1 MNTDLSTY
9 LLTTKDVSVKNPLS
23 AEELMAISGQE
34 TRRSFLPRLSIN
46 RQSED
51 EEGNALPMGSYA
63 FYHDESGGT
72 VYAKEVSFRPFLN
85 RYQYMAYDP
94 EERKYTSRSIVF
106 QNWDQDAIDSTG
118 TLRCGK
124 VPAKN
129 HDTLSAKDAAKQR
142 DIKCYR
148 MMYGVVSATAEI
160 PSTGESV
167 EVVNYPVLWRATGTS
182 WGIIGDAQKLITQR
196 KQPLMSYP
204 WTLTTERAKAGGN
217 IFYKPVIRPDFSEV
231 VALTDADYETLVVFG
246 EMLKEENAAIE
257 EEHVD
262 AKRKLHNSNDDAL
275 EAMINDVEDDTI
287 SDLIN

>member
-1 MNTDLSTY
+1 MNTDLST
-9 LLTTKDVSVKNPLS
+9 LATKDVSVKNPLS
-23 AEELMAISGQE
+23 VEELMAISGQE
-34 TRRSFLPRLSIN
+34 SKRSFLPRLSIN

-51 EEGNALPMGSYA
+51 EEGNALPMGSFA
-63 FYHDESGGT
+63 FYHDESGST

-106 QNWDQDAIDSTG
+106 QNWDQDAIDATG

-160 PSTGESV
+160 PSTGDSV

-182 WGIIGDAQKLITQR
+182 WWIIGDAQKLITQR
-196 KQPLMSYP
+196 KQPLMNYP

-217 IFYKPVIRPDFSEV
+217 IFYKPVIKVDFSEV

-246 EMLKEENAAIE
+246 EMLKEENGLIE

-275 EAMINDVEDDTI
+275 EAMIDDVEDDTI